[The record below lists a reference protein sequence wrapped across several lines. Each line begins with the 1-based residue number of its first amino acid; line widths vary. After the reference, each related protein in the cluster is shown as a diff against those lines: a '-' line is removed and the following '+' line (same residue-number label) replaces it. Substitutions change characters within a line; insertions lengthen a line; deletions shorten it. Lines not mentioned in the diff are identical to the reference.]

1 MKRQLFKILALAAVV
16 LLANRSAVK
25 ASDGDC
31 HIYCCDSSSYVI
43 PTANE
48 DDCCE
53 LYGYFCGYRGEA
65 YRDAGRAGLQF
76 CSSIEICTP

>member
-1 MKRQLFKILALAAVV
+1 MKTQLFKLLALAAVV
-16 LLANRSAVK
+16 LLANLSTVK

-31 HIYCCDSSSYVI
+31 HIYCCGGSSYVI
-43 PTANE
+43 PTASE

-65 YRDAGRAGLQF
+65 YREQDRGGLQF